1 MGVALE
7 EAHRIGRRPLD
18 RPLQAGKLGAQAQRI
33 GYETPTQERFTRSP
47 GRPSKETRGGQDQW
61 LEQIH
66 RARQPSSLPSPPS
79 RLSSAL
85 PLSWIFP
92 HIPPPSRLLPLPSH
106 SSSIS
111 IFPGTAYARSLPGP
125 STAAV
130 VAAAETGSWLGCGGE
145 RRRMS
150 QPRRPEGNRGERRG
164 RIQGSGGSD
173 KRAAEPPAARIP
185 LGILT
190 GKFTDFSV
198 HLRLVLGMFTQA
210 FLQALTPV
218 GEQWSEHY

>member
-1 MGVALE
+1 MVRANPQG
-7 EAHRIGRRPLD
+7 EATLLPPI
-18 RPLQAGKLGAQAQRI
+18 
-33 GYETPTQERFTRSP
+33 
-47 GRPSKETRGGQDQW
+47 
-61 LEQIH
+61 
-66 RARQPSSLPSPPS
+66 SSLSPLLCSPIVLDLSTHPTTQSPP
-79 RLSSAL
+79 
-85 PLSWIFP
+85 
-92 HIPPPSRLLPLPSH
+92 PPAQSFLVHLE
-106 SSSIS
+106 SIS
-111 IFPGTAYARSLPGP
+111 TFPGTAYARSLPGP

-198 HLRLVLGMFTQA
+198 HLRLVLGMFIQA